1 MKALLLRS
9 ADALA
14 LIWQLIPR
22 RLRHVLLKG
31 LFVLESRGR
40 DSSAALARL
49 FALQDDLEHVVN
61 ERALA
66 HGRGVHPKHRLMR
79 YHDFFVD
86 RIGDGERVL
95 DIGCGYG
102 AVARS
107 IARARPQ
114 AVVLGVDHDEGRL
127 GQARAAQNPPNLS
140 FVAADATKGVPPGPW
155 DAVVLSNVLEH
166 IADRTGF
173 LRALI
178 ATTGAGRFLIR
189 VPLFERDWK
198 LPMRR
203 EVGANVFSD
212 PDHKIEPSRDE
223 FLAETAA
230 AGLVVEDM
238 ILLWGEIWASLR
250 SAPAQGFSR
259 STGFS

>member
-1 MKALLLRS
+1 K
-9 ADALA
+9 
-14 LIWQLIPR
+14 
-22 RLRHVLLKG
+22 HG
-31 LFVLESRGR
+31 LT
-40 DSSAALARL
+40 
-49 FALQDDLEHVVN
+49 N
-61 ERALA
+61 
-66 HGRGVHPKHRLMR
+66 
-79 YHDFFVD
+79 YHAFFVG
-86 RIGDGERVL
+86 RIADGENVL

-107 IARARPQ
+107 IARAHPQ
-114 AVVLGVDHDEGRL
+114 ARVTGLDYDKGRL
-127 GQARAAQNPPNLS
+127 QQARAASNPPNLS
-140 FVAADATKGVPPGPW
+140 FVESDATKSVPAGPW
-155 DAVVLSNVLEH
+155 DVVVLSNVLEH
-166 IADRTGF
+166 IVDRPGF
-173 LRALI
+173 LRSLR
-178 ATTGAGRFLIR
+178 ATTQAPRFLVR

-203 EVGANVFSD
+203 EVGANFYSD

-250 SAPAQGFSR
+250 SAPAQEFSR